1 MIVIEGTEIIDKP
14 GLNGYT
20 IIKKPN
26 GTAITVDVDGNVDK
40 TNTGRSSPQS

>member
-40 TNTGRSSPQS
+40 TRSHNQFH